1 MKIAG
6 KKFWLFFVFLTSF
19 TFLCSSASYAMG
31 ESAPGRTVDVKVMS
45 YNIQAGAGADGK
57 YNIQRTAEAIRQS
70 GAEII
75 ALQEVDVHWGARSL
89 FENDIELLANE
100 LDMYYFFAPIY
111 SLDPLNEGDPR
122 REFGVGVLSKY
133 PIIEATNRDIARLST
148 QEANPV
154 PKPAPGFVEAL
165 INVKG
170 AKVWFYVTHLD
181 YRSDPIVRQM
191 QVADMLQYAG
201 EHKYSILAGDMNASP
216 NAPELQPL
224 FEQFTDAWAL
234 TNDGPG
240 YTYPALAPN
249 NRIDYIMPTPN
260 IGVKS
265 AKVIDTLASDHRPV
279 IAELTLIRGNQP

>member
-1 MKIAG
+1 MNWAG

-19 TFLCSSASYAMG
+19 TFLYSSASYAMG
-31 ESAPGRTVDVKVMS
+31 ESAPGRTVDVKVMT
-45 YNIQAGAGADGK
+45 YNIQAGAGSDGK

-70 GAEII
+70 EAEII

-89 FENDIELLANE
+89 FENDIEILANE
-100 LDMYYFFAPIY
+100 LDMNYFFTPIY
-111 SLDPLNEGDPR
+111 SLDPLNEGEPR
-122 REFGVGVLSKY
+122 REFGVAVLSKY
-133 PIIEATNRDIARLST
+133 PIIEANNRDITRLST
-148 QEANPV
+148 QEPNPV
-154 PKPAPGFVEAL
+154 PKPAPGFLETL

-181 YRSDPIVRQM
+181 YRSDPTVRKM
-191 QVADMLQYAG
+191 QVADMLQYTG
-201 EHKYSILAGDMNASP
+201 QHEYSILAGDMNAGSK
-216 NAPELQPL
+216 APELQPL

-234 TNDGPG
+234 TNDEPG

-249 NRIDYIMPTPN
+249 SRIDYIMPTPN